1 MAGTSTKITF
11 RRQVI
16 GSNVVDVQLIPFMR
30 SKKVFFRAQ
39 GLRPRTRYFPY
50 FGKKNIDNFTRPES
64 TFTLYGNRSDDQSN
78 VLTGLTAHPDGAAN
92 LVSDSAGQLIGSFV
106 VPNNSAQKFRTG
118 QQEFKLMDISGGNDE
133 NAISTARTGY
143 TASGIIQTIQETIR
157 STRVVTRTVAVSPP
171 VQNDNAGEK
180 DPLAQSFLVDHL
192 ENPNG
197 IFVTK
202 VRVYFR
208 SKDAAIPVQCQIR
221 PMIAGV
227 PDQFHL
233 PGAFK
238 FLAPSE
244 VTVTTSTDIATI
256 RSNGTDFEF
265 EEPIF
270 LTPGR
275 NYAIVLLAE
284 SVDYLVHVARTYDFV
299 IGSTEARVAKQPTLG
314 SLFLS
319 QNSST
324 WTPDQDRDMMFQI
337 YRADF
342 KTSGTALFANATD
355 IREKLPLNSMLTTAA
370 SKECRVFMEGHG
382 LSKNDKV
389 FVSGVVNADVTS
401 AFADSSDAAK
411 ILGSRTVTKV
421 DHTGFTFNADSNAA
435 NSLFVGGENM
445 VVTRNIM
452 YEDFHPYVQTLL
464 PSQGTTAAASVKLV
478 SGGSFAGTGDAAR
491 NVSPSYSKDA
501 SFSNIVLNDTNLL
514 ASPAVIL
521 NDSNVGV
528 HSVSGA
534 SFDLKID
541 LATDDTKVSP
551 VIDLQRTT
559 VLGYENIIDKQDA
572 SVTDG
577 FNIPISIVDETDKSD
592 GTHAAKHVTIPVVL
606 EEAAVGLKILMTA
619 NRPAA
624 AGFRVFFKTGTAD
637 DNLDDLPFVEIAENT
652 NNPADE
658 QPNVFREYEFL
669 PGGQVG
675 NLSEFT
681 QFQVKIVMT
690 STNSAQVPT
699 IRDLRVIALVT

>member
-1 MAGTSTKITF
+1 
-11 RRQVI
+11 
-16 GSNVVDVQLIPFMR
+16 
-30 SKKVFFRAQ
+30 
-39 GLRPRTRYFPY
+39 
-50 FGKKNIDNFTRPES
+50 
-64 TFTLYGNRSDDQSN
+64 
-78 VLTGLTAHPDGAAN
+78 
-92 LVSDSAGQLIGSFV
+92 
-106 VPNNSAQKFRTG
+106 
-118 QQEFKLMDISGGNDE
+118 
-133 NAISTARTGY
+133 
-143 TASGIIQTIQETIR
+143 
-157 STRVVTRTVAVSPP
+157 
-171 VQNDNAGEK
+171 
-180 DPLAQSFLVDHL
+180 
-192 ENPNG
+192 
-197 IFVTK
+197 
-202 VRVYFR
+202 
-208 SKDAAIPVQCQIR
+208 
-221 PMIAGV
+221 
-227 PDQFHL
+227 
-233 PGAFK
+233 
-238 FLAPSE
+238 
-244 VTVTTSTDIATI
+244 
-256 RSNGTDFEF
+256 
-265 EEPIF
+265 
-270 LTPGR
+270 
-275 NYAIVLLAE
+275 
-284 SVDYLVHVARTYDFV
+284 
-299 IGSTEARVAKQPTLG
+299 
-314 SLFLS
+314 
-319 QNSST
+319 
-324 WTPDQDRDMMFQI
+324 
-337 YRADF
+337 
-342 KTSGTALFANATD
+342 
-355 IREKLPLNSMLTTAA
+355 
-370 SKECRVFMEGHG
+370 
-382 LSKNDKV
+382 
-389 FVSGVVNADVTS
+389 
-401 AFADSSDAAK
+401 
-411 ILGSRTVTKV
+411 
-421 DHTGFTFNADSNAA
+421 
-435 NSLFVGGENM
+435 M

-478 SGGSFAGTGDAAR
+478 SGGSFAGTGDADR

-501 SFSNIVLNDTNLL
+501 SYSNIVLNDTNLL
-514 ASPAVIL
+514 ANPAVIL